1 MTSPKVSIGLS
12 VSLSSRLLI
21 SIRFTNLPKFVCLS
35 GNYWSLKLI
44 EYVSEL
50 PSYIVLTNTAAVIK
64 AYERCTQMQKICDIY
79 AWNEWV
85 INYFPIPVGPAR
97 LVTSEMVKGR

>member
-1 MTSPKVSIGLS
+1 MAPNSRTSQNISIGLS
-12 VSLSSRLLI
+12 VSVSSRLLI
-21 SIRFTNLPKFVCLS
+21 LIHLTDLPEFVCLS

-50 PSYIVLTNTAAVIK
+50 PSYIVLTNTAAAIK
-64 AYERCTQMQKICDIY
+64 AYERCTQMQNICDIY

-85 INYFPIPVGPAR
+85 TNYFPVPLGLPP
-97 LVTSEMVKGR
+97 GW